1 MAAYYNQKTK
11 KWDANFSYRDFEN
24 NSKKKMK
31 RGFETK
37 EDALAWEQSY
47 KELCKKDMSKS
58 FGEFYK
64 NYESDIRPRVK
75 ASTWRS
81 KEYVVKYKILPYFKD
96 MPMSS
101 IKPLD
106 VLKWQNELLKMR
118 NKEGKG
124 LSGTY
129 LKTIQSQL
137 SAIFN
142 HAVRY
147 YALTSN
153 PVKMAGPIGTVRA
166 KEVHYWTK
174 KEYIK
179 FIECM
184 KENDKYYKHLQRTAA
199 EFDNYKKRVSKEKDA
214 IYNLAVGDTVA
225 KYVNVLDNIDRAL
238 AIETTDDK
246 MKEGISLIKK
256 QMLDIMTS
264 LGCAEIPTVGETFNP
279 EIHDAVMHIESEDY
293 GEQQIVEELRKG
305 YKCGDRVIRHAM
317 VKVAN

>member
-106 VLKWQNELLKMR
+106 VLK
-118 NKEGKG
+118 
-124 LSGTY
+124 
-129 LKTIQSQL
+129 
-137 SAIFN
+137 
-142 HAVRY
+142 
-147 YALTSN
+147 
-153 PVKMAGPIGTVRA
+153 
-166 KEVHYWTK
+166 
-174 KEYIK
+174 
-179 FIECM
+179 
-184 KENDKYYKHLQRTAA
+184 
-199 EFDNYKKRVSKEKDA
+199 
-214 IYNLAVGDTVA
+214 
-225 KYVNVLDNIDRAL
+225 
-238 AIETTDDK
+238 
-246 MKEGISLIKK
+246 
-256 QMLDIMTS
+256 
-264 LGCAEIPTVGETFNP
+264 
-279 EIHDAVMHIESEDY
+279 
-293 GEQQIVEELRKG
+293 
-305 YKCGDRVIRHAM
+305 
-317 VKVAN
+317 